1 MDKKL
6 TIKNLHKIWGRQVYS
21 TWIPGTYGWA
31 IGSVEEISDNYYFQ
45 LASNGPL
52 KSIQIK
58 LRRNPAKYNPDDRE
72 FLYELWAW
80 SHSNGKW
87 VEEYYPKKDLDTM
100 DGMCMRLGLMLEKIL
115 PKG

>member
-6 TIKNLHKIWGRQVYS
+6 TIQNLHKIWGRQLYS
-21 TWIPGTYGWA
+21 KWISGTYGWA
-31 IGSVEEISDNYYFQ
+31 IQSVEEISDNYYFQ
-45 LASNGPL
+45 LVSNGPI
-52 KSIQIK
+52 KQIQIK
-58 LRRNPAKYNPDDRE
+58 LRRNPSKFNPDDRE

-87 VEEYYPKKDLDTM
+87 VEEHYPKKDLDTM

-115 PKG
+115 PKK